1 MPVILTPELQKIWLD
16 PKAGFK
22 DIYRKIYK
30 EKPTDMLGYY
40 KVADVVNKI
49 KNDNED
55 CIMELEKYK
64 KKMHS
69 RGLGRFFGY
78 AKKDKEENKKE
89 PEDSKE
95 GEGDKTSKQENKKN
109 YEKEK
114 SSNSQEE
121 KKDEEKGKSS
131 QVNKSKEQKE
141 FSSKDKKESPMKVIE
156 EPEKKESS
164 ITQKEEKKEVHDTQ
178 ATKTT
183 YPSTITQGITQVESG
198 LSSVNINDNKEEKPS
213 EEPASEDKGIPLR
226 LHYGKVQK
234 KNKKFMSK
242 KEVEKVEERQLRRS
256 KRRKVQTNKI
266 DQDNAMVKI
275 PKRKK

>member
-78 AKKDKEENKKE
+78 AKKDKEENMKE
-89 PEDSKE
+89 LEDSKE
-95 GEGDKTSKQENKKN
+95 GDGDKTPKKDNKN
-109 YEKEK
+109 SEKEI

-141 FSSKDKKESPMKVIE
+141 VNSKDKKEGPKKVIE
-156 EPEKKESS
+156 ESENKESS
-164 ITQKEEKKEVHDTQ
+164 ITQKEEKKEVNDTQ

-198 LSSVNINDNKEEKPS
+198 LSSVKINDDKEEKPS

-266 DQDNAMVKI
+266 DQDNTMVKI